1 MGVIGDQ
8 IAYFKNQLPAGVKL
22 VAVSKFKPVEAIMEA
37 YEAGQ
42 RVFGENRPLEFQ
54 NKARQLPAD
63 IEWHF
68 IGHLQTN
75 KVKNVV
81 PYAALIHSI
90 DSEHLLK
97 AVNDQAAKMG
107 KVQDILLEVFVA
119 TEMTKHGLLRE
130 EAVDLAARIADYP
143 AVRLRG
149 VMAMATFTDD
159 MDQVRREFE
168 NAASICAEVA
178 ATASIENP
186 ELSMGMTDDYPLA
199 VACGST
205 MVRIGTAI
213 FGARY

>member
-8 IAYFKNQLPAGVKL
+8 IAYFRNSLPAGVKL
-22 VAVSKFKPVEAIMEA
+22 VAVSKFKPVEALMEA

-54 NKARQLPAD
+54 DKARQLPDD

-81 PYAALIHSI
+81 PYAALIQSI

-97 AVNDQAAKMG
+97 AVNDQAAKIG

-119 TEMTKHGLLRE
+119 SEETKHGLSRE
-130 EAVDLAARIADYP
+130 EATGLAARIADFP
-143 AVRLRG
+143 NVRLRG

-159 MDQVRREFE
+159 RDQVRREFQT
-168 NAASICAEVA
+168 AASICSEIA
-178 ATASIENP
+178 AIAGIEKP
-186 ELSMGMTDDYPLA
+186 EISMGMTGDYEIA
-199 VACGST
+199 IECGST

-213 FGARY
+213 FGAR

>member
-1 MGVIGDQ
+1 MSVIAER
-8 IAYFKNQLPAGVKL
+8 IAYFRNRLPEGVRL
-22 VAVSKFKPVEAIMEA
+22 AAVSKFKPAEAIMEA

-42 RVFGENRPLEFQ
+42 RLFAENRPLEFED
-54 NKARQLPAD
+54 KARRLPLD

-81 PYAALIHSI
+81 PYAALIQSI

-97 AVNDQAAKMG
+97 AVNDYAARIG

-119 TEMTKHGLLRE
+119 SETTKQGLSEE
-130 EAVDLAARIADYP
+130 EAVDLAERIGQYP
-143 AVRLRG
+143 NVRLRG

-159 MDQVRREFE
+159 MDQVRSEFSK
-168 NAASICAEVA
+168 AASIAAKVA
-178 ATASIENP
+178 AAAGIEKP
-186 ELSMGMTDDYPLA
+186 EISMGMTSDYEVA
-199 VACGST
+199 VQCGST

-213 FGARY
+213 FGAR

>member
-54 NKARQLPAD
+54 DKARQLPAD

-97 AVNDQAAKMG
+97 AVNDQAAKIG

-119 TEMTKHGLLRE
+119 TEMTKHGLSRE

-186 ELSMGMTDDYPLA
+186 ELSMGMTDDYP
-199 VACGST
+199 VAIDCGST

-213 FGARY
+213 FGER

>member
-8 IAYFKNQLPAGVKL
+8 IAFFRNSLPAGVKL
-22 VAVSKFKPVEAIMEA
+22 VAVSKFKPVEALMEA

-54 NKARQLPAD
+54 DKARQLPAD

-81 PYAALIHSI
+81 PYAALIQSI

-97 AVNDQAAKMG
+97 AVNDQAAKIS

-119 TEMTKHGLLRE
+119 SEATKHGLSHE
-130 EAVDLAARIADYP
+130 EAVDLASRMADFP
-143 AVRLRG
+143 NVRLRG

-159 MDQVRREFE
+159 TDQVRREFS
-168 NAASICAEVA
+168 NAASICSEIA
-178 ATASIENP
+178 AIAGIEKP
-186 ELSMGMTDDYPLA
+186 EISMGMTGDYEIA
-199 VACGST
+199 IECGST

-213 FGARY
+213 FGAR

>member
-1 MGVIGDQ
+1 MSVIAER
-8 IAYFKNQLPAGVKL
+8 IAYFRNRLPEGVRL
-22 VAVSKFKPVEAIMEA
+22 AAVSKFKPAEAIMEA

-42 RVFGENRPLEFQ
+42 RLFAENRPLEFED
-54 NKARQLPAD
+54 KARRLPSD

-81 PYAALIHSI
+81 PYAALIQSI

-97 AVNDQAAKMG
+97 AVNDYAARIG

-119 TEMTKHGLLRE
+119 SETTKQGLSEE
-130 EAVDLAARIADYP
+130 EAVDLAERIRQYP
-143 AVRLRG
+143 NVRLRG

-159 MDQVRREFE
+159 MDQVRREFSK
-168 NAASICAEVA
+168 AASIAAKVA
-178 ATASIENP
+178 AAAGIENL
-186 ELSMGMTDDYPLA
+186 EISMGMTSDYEVA
-199 VACGST
+199 VQCGST

-213 FGARY
+213 FGAR

>member
-1 MGVIGDQ
+1 MGVVGEQ
-8 IAYFKNQLPAGVKL
+8 IAFFRNCLPAGVKL
-22 VAVSKFKPVEAIMEA
+22 VAVSKFKPVEAVMEA

-42 RVFGENRPLEFQ
+42 RVFGESRPLEFQ
-54 NKARQLPAD
+54 DKARQLPDD

-81 PYAALIHSI
+81 PYAALIQSI

-97 AVNDQAAKMG
+97 AVNDQAAKIS

-119 TEMTKHGLLRE
+119 TEMTKQGFSGD
-130 EAVDLAARIADYP
+130 EAVDLAARMSDYHN
-143 AVRLRG
+143 VRLRG

-159 MDQVRREFE
+159 MDQVRREFT
-168 NAASICAEVA
+168 NAAAIAAKVAVA
-178 ATASIENP
+178 AGIEKP
-186 ELSMGMTDDYPLA
+186 EISMGMTGDYQIA
-199 VACGST
+199 IDCGST

-213 FGARY
+213 FGAR

>member
-1 MGVIGDQ
+1 MSVIAER
-8 IAYFKNQLPAGVKL
+8 IAYFRNRLPEGVRL
-22 VAVSKFKPVEAIMEA
+22 AAVSKFKPAEAIMEA

-42 RVFGENRPLEFQ
+42 RLFAENRPLEFED
-54 NKARQLPAD
+54 KARRLPSD

-81 PYAALIHSI
+81 PYAALIQSI

-97 AVNDQAAKMG
+97 AVNDYAARIG

-119 TEMTKHGLLRE
+119 SETTKQGLSE
-130 EAVDLAARIADYP
+130 AEAVDLAERIQQYQN
-143 AVRLRG
+143 VRLRG

-159 MDQVRREFE
+159 MDRVRREFS
-168 NAASICAEVA
+168 NAASIAAKVA
-178 ATASIENP
+178 AAAGIEKP
-186 ELSMGMTDDYPLA
+186 EISMGMTSDYEVA
-199 VACGST
+199 VQCGST

-213 FGARY
+213 FGAR

>member
-1 MGVIGDQ
+1 MGVIGEQ
-8 IAYFKNQLPAGVKL
+8 IAFFRNSMPAGVKL

-42 RVFGENRPLEFQ
+42 RVFAENRPLEFQ
-54 NKARQLPAD
+54 DKARQLPAD

-81 PYAALIHSI
+81 PYAALIQSI

-97 AVNDQAAKMG
+97 AVNDQAAKVG

-119 TEMTKHGLLRE
+119 SETTKHGLSAD
-130 EAVDLAARIADYP
+130 EAVDIAARIAEYGN
-143 AVRLRG
+143 VRLRG

-159 MDQVRREFE
+159 MEQVRREFG
-168 NAASICAEVA
+168 NAAAIGARVAEA
-178 ATASIENP
+178 AGIGKP
-186 ELSMGMTDDYPLA
+186 EISMGMTSDYE
-199 VACGST
+199 VAIECGST

-213 FGARY
+213 FGAR

>member
-8 IAYFKNQLPAGVKL
+8 IAYFRNSLPAGVKL
-22 VAVSKFKPVEAIMEA
+22 VAVSKFKPVEALMEA

-54 NKARQLPAD
+54 DKARQLPAD

-81 PYAALIHSI
+81 PYAALIQSI

-97 AVNDQAAKMG
+97 AVNDQAAKIG

-119 TEMTKHGLLRE
+119 SEATKHGLSRE
-130 EAVDLAARIADYP
+130 EAVELASRMADFP
-143 AVRLRG
+143 NVRLRG

-159 MDQVRREFE
+159 TDQVRREFS
-168 NAASICAEVA
+168 NAASICSEIAEIA
-178 ATASIENP
+178 GIEKP
-186 ELSMGMTDDYPLA
+186 EISMGMTGDYEIA
-199 VACGST
+199 IECGST

-213 FGARY
+213 FGAR

>member
-1 MGVIGDQ
+1 MGVVGEQ
-8 IAYFKNQLPAGVKL
+8 IAFFRNSLPAGVKL

-54 NKARQLPAD
+54 EKARQLPDD

-81 PYAALIHSI
+81 PYAALIQSI

-97 AVNDQAAKMG
+97 AVNDQAAKNG

-119 TEMTKHGLLRE
+119 SEETKHGLSGD
-130 EAVDLAARIADYP
+130 EAVDLAARMSDYP
-143 AVRLRG
+143 NVRLRG

-159 MDQVRREFE
+159 MDQVRREFS
-168 NAASICAEVA
+168 NAAAIAAEVA
-178 ATASIENP
+178 AVAGIEKP
-186 ELSMGMTDDYPLA
+186 EISMGMTGDYETA
-199 VACGST
+199 IDCGST

-213 FGARY
+213 FGAR

>member
-8 IAYFKNQLPAGVKL
+8 IAYFKNQLPVGVKL

-42 RVFGENRPLEFQ
+42 RMFGENRPLEFQ
-54 NKARQLPAD
+54 DKARQLPAD

-97 AVNDQAAKMG
+97 AVNDQAAKIG

-119 TEMTKHGLLRE
+119 TEMTKHGLSKE

-159 MDQVRREFE
+159 MNQVRREFE
-168 NAASICAEVA
+168 TAASICAEVA
-178 ATASIENP
+178 ATANIEKP
-186 ELSMGMTDDYPLA
+186 ELSMGMTDDYPIA

-213 FGARY
+213 FGARN